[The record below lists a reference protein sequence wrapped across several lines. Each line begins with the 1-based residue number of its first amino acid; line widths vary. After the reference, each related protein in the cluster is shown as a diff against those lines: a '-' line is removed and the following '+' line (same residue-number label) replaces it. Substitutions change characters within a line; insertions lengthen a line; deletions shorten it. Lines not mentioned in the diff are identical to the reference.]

1 MSKEIKRKGS
11 AAKACV
17 AGTLVLGL
25 SVACIPNAIAYSTEN
40 SEAVMLIAEQAAAPA
55 EYDKTEVVYATLSA
69 TGAARGVY
77 VVNQFDVSTAGAIE
91 DFGTYSTVANLTDQ
105 TALKYA
111 DGATSFEAGEGAFY
125 YQGNTA
131 VDAAKLPW
139 NVAISYTLDGAAVSP
154 EDVAGK
160 SGELGIHLTTSR
172 ADGVDAAFADSYML
186 QVTFTLNGDTAT
198 DIEAEG
204 ATIASAGRERTVA
217 FTALPGKDADCTL
230 TAKVNDF
237 EMAGVQIAALPYS
250 MVMEMPDTSD
260 MESQMQE
267 LSDAISEMDAGIADL
282 AAGSAAF
289 SEGLGLTAQG
299 AQGIA
304 AGSDLISQNL
314 NTLSGGLTTDN
325 IKKTAAGLNQLAGVI
340 DSYAVALG
348 NYHDAVS
355 DFIGAYSRNT
365 VSEGE
370 LQALSS
376 SDAGVEGASSTSSA
390 SVVERLVNVYKAA
403 ATLAGTLNYDPSGS
417 GSTLMGAISAAC
429 GDDTT
434 EGSLRYIAA
443 QLRVVATGLDDG
455 DQSAKSVAD
464 AAAGLSSLAE
474 SYEKLNTQIY
484 EFADG
489 VADLNTNYAIL
500 NEGTQQ
506 FAGGISQLNQA
517 TIKIPAT
524 MRAEIEKMM
533 EEYDF
538 PEFDPIS
545 FVDDRNDEHMV
556 AVQFVL
562 TTDAISVEEPEAEV
576 EEEEAE
582 QTVVD
587 RFFALFE

>member
-1 MSKEIKRKGS
+1 MSKEIKRKGN

-77 VVNQFDVSTAGAIE
+77 VVNQFDVSAAGTIE

-111 DGATSFEAGEGAFY
+111 DGATSFEVAEGAFY

-139 NVAISYTLDGAAVSP
+139 NVTISYTLDGAAISP

-204 ATIASAGRERTVA
+204 ATVASAGRERTIA

-282 AAGSAAF
+282 AAGSAVF

-304 AGSDLISQNL
+304 DGSDLISQNL
-314 NTLSGGLTTDN
+314 NTLAYGISSGNTEIEYQLRNMADN
-325 IKKTAAGLNQLAGVI
+325 INALAEGVAKCQVAVGEYQALVATLWSEYGNAADAAGRLSTSQNSDDVEALLGF
-340 DSYAVALG
+340 YEAVGRSLP
-348 NYHDAVS
+348 
-355 DFIGAYSRNT
+355 
-365 VSEGE
+365 
-370 LQALSS
+370 SS
-376 SDAGVEGASSTSSA
+376 ATSSA
-390 SVVERLVNVYKAA
+390 ATGSEATSGEQQSADLAA
-403 ATLAGTLNYDPSGS
+403 
-417 GSTLMGAISAAC
+417 
-429 GDDTT
+429 
-434 EGSLRYIAA
+434 SLRDIAD
-443 QLRVVATGLDDG
+443 GLN
-455 DQSAKSVAD
+455 AVAD
-464 AAAGLSSLAE
+464 AMSVANPDDPNFANAVAGLQDLAK
-474 SYEKLNTQIY
+474 SYADLNIQIGA
-484 EFADG
+484 FADG

-524 MRAEIEKMM
+524 MRAEIESMM